1 MNDHTSPVVPVS
13 WGELLD
19 KIMILEI
26 KQTRIPDPEAQNHI
40 AKELRLLR
48 GIAVPAMEQALLA
61 PLLTRLK
68 IVNEALWEIEDSI
81 RSREAI
87 SDFGADFLRLAR
99 SVYKNNDERA
109 ALKREI
115 NILLKSDLFEEKSYD
130 HPSSA
135 ASAAVSP
142 NANASPSFAPGER

>member
-1 MNDHTSPVVPVS
+1 MNDHASPVVPVS

-26 KQTRIPDPEAQNHI
+26 KQTRIKEPEAQKHV

-48 GIAVPAMEQALLA
+48 AIAAPAMDQIMLA
-61 PLLTRLK
+61 PLLARLK
-68 IVNEALWEIEDSI
+68 TVNEALWEIEDSI
-81 RSREAI
+81 RSREATG
-87 SDFGADFLRLAR
+87 DFGADFLRLAR

-109 ALKREI
+109 VLKREI

-135 ASAAVSP
+135 VSAAISP
-142 NANASPSFAPGER
+142 HANASPR